1 MSGSALT
8 LDCTIFRNAKLPA
21 LRVGHHSCVEERDLS
36 KARVNLKLTSSV
48 QMSSAESAY
57 RERLSFFKAE
67 LRDPAK
73 HDGLAIELAYL
84 RAKTDDERDAD
95 LPVDLPGK
103 NLTDDQL
110 IQLVRFEIPEDR
122 ISLLSAFR
130 TVIQADRKLQPSV
143 LPVKPHAC
151 HCDLEPG
158 QAPEACVFDTGEHN
172 NCFYARVLLRKGN
185 TKDDCDYWKPIGF
198 LPPPTR
204 NEIFRKAGF
213 HSSLP
218 LIPRH

>member
-1 MSGSALT
+1 
-8 LDCTIFRNAKLPA
+8 
-21 LRVGHHSCVEERDLS
+21 
-36 KARVNLKLTSSV
+36 
-48 QMSSAESAY
+48 MSSAESAY

-84 RAKTDDERDAD
+84 RAKTDGEMDAD
-95 LPVDLPGK
+95 LPVDLPDK
-103 NLTDDQL
+103 NLT
-110 IQLVRFEIPEDR
+110 
-122 ISLLSAFR
+122 
-130 TVIQADRKLQPSV
+130 LQSSV